1 MNRMGFQLI
10 PLAMLGAYILYASY
24 YYATPMFFLKVMLF
38 LAHIRYRDI
47 DIHFE
52 ERRITARYSRDGEE
66 HVVSCRV
73 DEDLESRFWPMTACS
88 AFRRMLR
95 DIRKGRL
102 CESDPAEIENGES
115 GAMGD
120 RSDN

>member
-1 MNRMGFQLI
+1 MGFQII
-10 PLAMLGAYILYASY
+10 PLAMLGAYLLYASY

-47 DIHFE
+47 DIHFQ
-52 ERRITARYSRDGEE
+52 ERRIIVRFSKDGEE
-66 HVVSCRV
+66 HVVVRPV
-73 DEDLESRFWPMTACS
+73 DEELESRFWPMTACS
-88 AFRRMLR
+88 AFRRLLG

-102 CESDPAEIENGES
+102 YETEAPCEGSGVSKADGE
-115 GAMGD
+115 

>member
-38 LAHIRYRDI
+38 LAHIRYRAI

-88 AFRRMLR
+88 AFRRLLR

-102 CESDPAEIENGES
+102 YDSDLNPDGKDESRTMQDYL
-115 GAMGD
+115 D
-120 RSDN
+120 H